1 MGNFRQDSAK
11 NTKIIKHYIKDL
23 SFENLQDVSSQ
34 NFRKDDVDLS
44 DNIKAIFQ
52 TYNEKNF
59 SVLLKYNCNCTFKKM
74 GRKVFILEI
83 DYFGLFEINE
93 RENYTQN
100 ILTESGITLLYPKL
114 KSIVEYLSQNGTFL
128 SISLNDLDFNTIK
141 S

>member
-1 MGNFRQDSAK
+1 MSQKSGINGSVLVNAQ
-11 NTKIIKHYIKDL
+11 YIKDL

-59 SVLLKYNCNCTFKKM
+59 SVLLKYNCDCTFKKM

-93 RENYTQN
+93 RELGDT
-100 ILTESGITLLYPKL
+100 TG
-114 KSIVEYLSQNGTFL
+114 
-128 SISLNDLDFNTIK
+128 
-141 S
+141 